1 MDFRIGRGREFRDE
15 ESGKFRPL
23 HRRWKAARNAVIPR
37 APSMPRR
44 SWSPAIRGVL
54 LAGIPNLSIYLY
66 TRLLLSLSFLASLA
80 RMRACAHI
88 HSPSLSLSR
97 SLARSRFFSPIKIY
111 AHSCSFGACIS
122 RFVSRDARFAPSYAH
137 AQHRTPL
144 FLRVTDPPPPLLSC
158 LSAEIAAT
166 RNATTGRRDSYH
178 VERDIGKG
186 I

>member
-88 HSPSLSLSR
+88 HSPSLSLSFAR
-97 SLARSRFFSPIKIY
+97 SLARDFSRRLKFMLTRVPSVRAYRVSSRAMLVLRRVTHTPSIARLFFSALRILPLP
-111 AHSCSFGACIS
+111 SF
-122 RFVSRDARFAPSYAH
+122 
-137 AQHRTPL
+137 L
-144 FLRVTDPPPPLLSC
+144 
-158 LSAEIAAT
+158 AEIAAT

>member
-88 HSPSLSLSR
+88 HSLSLSLAR
-97 SLARSRFFSPIKIY
+97 SLARDFSRRLKFMLTRVPSVRAYRVSSRAMLVLRRVTHTPSIARLFFSALRILPLP
-111 AHSCSFGACIS
+111 SF
-122 RFVSRDARFAPSYAH
+122 
-137 AQHRTPL
+137 L
-144 FLRVTDPPPPLLSC
+144 
-158 LSAEIAAT
+158 AEIAAT